1 MDARPQSRA
10 RARSFRRA
18 LSLPEV
24 LLWRELRRD
33 NLEGLRF
40 RRQHP
45 VGRYVLDFYCDRVR
59 LCVEVDGAMHYV
71 GDRPER
77 DAARDVWLASAGIRT
92 LRLPASLVLRNMT
105 AALDTI
111 LHAVR
116 EQRAKG
122 AAPRGSPLGELSARS
137 DD

>member
-1 MDARPQSRA
+1 M
-10 RARSFRRA
+10 
-18 LSLPEV
+18 SLPEV

-45 VGRYVLDFYCDRVR
+45 LGRYVLDFYCDRVR
-59 LCVEVDGAMHYV
+59 LCVEVDGAMHHIE
-71 GDRPER
+71 DRPDR
-77 DAARDVWLASAGIRT
+77 DAVRDAWLASAGVRT
-92 LRLPASLVLRNMT
+92 LRLPASVVLRDMT
-105 AALDTI
+105 ATLDMI

-116 EQRAKG
+116 DQQAKG
-122 AAPRGSPLGELSARS
+122 AAPRCSPLGELSARS